1 MYAEVFTC
9 SICKL
14 KFYANN
20 NLDNLKN
27 NRNSL
32 KIQLFLSSLGIIK
45 SESESLYIVLQL
57 NQMYNRYV
65 IFLESIAY
73 T

>member
-20 NLDNLKN
+20 SLDNLKN